1 MSTSTTL
8 PALAANG
15 ESPYGSTPFTV
26 VRLGPPGPQPGTV
39 SFVVPSGDRAVGTV
53 GCLAMDLGKVPEA
66 AKTWL
71 FLRRELYADRSVRVL
86 RTDRLDASD
95 LASGRGRPQLTSR
108 GLQRFEKRGYRGVF
122 PRGLSTVGTMPG
134 TTSSTA
140 FRHDTSS
147 AQMSELYLDRLL
159 GAHAETGTPAVAV
172 VPAGGLRSSWRRA
185 NSSRVEEDSALT
197 ATLFPDASAVG
208 LLLEATGFPAYGA
221 FLHQKRDRGSASGLL
236 SAHLPE
242 AAPPVAL

>member
-8 PALAANG
+8 PALAAGG
-15 ESPYGSTPFTV
+15 ESPYGSTPFTI
-26 VRLGPPGPQPGTV
+26 VRLGPLDPPPETV
-39 SFVVPSGDRAVGTV
+39 CFVVPSGDRTVGTV
-53 GCLAMDLGKVPEA
+53 GCLAMEPSKVREA
-66 AKTWL
+66 AKAWL
-71 FLRRELYADRSVRVL
+71 FLRRKLYADRSVRVL

-95 LASGRGRPQLTSR
+95 LASGRGRPHLTSR
-108 GLQRFEKRGYRGVF
+108 GLQRFEKRGYRSVF

-140 FRHDTSS
+140 FRYDTSS
-147 AQMSELYLDRLL
+147 AQMTELYLDQLL
-159 GAHAETGTPAVAV
+159 ALHAGTGTAAVAV
-172 VPAGGLRSSWRRA
+172 VPARGLRPSWRGA
-185 NSSRVEEDSALT
+185 NSGRVEENSALT
-197 ATLFPDASAVG
+197 ASLFPDASAVG